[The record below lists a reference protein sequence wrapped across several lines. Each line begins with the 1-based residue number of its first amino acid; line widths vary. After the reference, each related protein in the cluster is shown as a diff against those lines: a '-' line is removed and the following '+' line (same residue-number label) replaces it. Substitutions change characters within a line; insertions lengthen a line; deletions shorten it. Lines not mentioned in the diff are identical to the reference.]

1 VRVNAVAPTP
11 VETEMLNRF
20 TGNGEGKANFLES
33 VPVKR
38 AATPTEIADTIVF
51 LAVRHPS
58 LPSSRSS
65 SMAAKLP
72 HSRRFCLA
80 VGGHVADDEQRTAY
94 RKRPRCAARQNLTV
108 ERFR

>member
-1 VRVNAVAPTP
+1 VRVNAVAPGP

-58 LPSSRSS
+58 LPGSRSS

-72 HSRRFCLA
+72 HSRRLLFSGWGSRC
-80 VGGHVADDEQRTAY
+80 GRRTAY
-94 RKRPRCAARQNLTV
+94 RLPQASSLRCPSKFDGRTV
-108 ERFR
+108 